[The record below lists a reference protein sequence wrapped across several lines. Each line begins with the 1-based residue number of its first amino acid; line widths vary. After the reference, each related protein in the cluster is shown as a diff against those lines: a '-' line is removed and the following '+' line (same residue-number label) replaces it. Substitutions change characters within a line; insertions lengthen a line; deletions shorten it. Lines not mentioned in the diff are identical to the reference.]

1 MKCIE
6 KCVYYSFVW
15 RYSESTINTLKYIT
29 VIAWINYYKL
39 YKESI
44 LNDTPPELASGA
56 IKAFLESL
64 YDKKTDTEQK
74 QLAKAV
80 ESNDLNKITE
90 LKATLAE
97 AKEKYSVTS
106 WIPDAAT
113 RFAKQLKFGTHIS
126 KGVHPMSRGDN
137 ISFSKKNDIPIA
149 FVGTHSIKSD
159 YIDANRSA
167 AALPLAAF
175 FDFEVSETTKI
186 RDLILAENIDFIA
199 SLASDQKLA
208 KTYQQAF
215 KTAIQNVI
223 TEPVT
228 DELNKQVLWVTN
240 AYEGLDIEALD
251 YINVIPLYPS
261 VLTHEVYQRINH
273 LKFSDENK
281 VARDN
286 RFKKTAD
293 QRPYITLNDLATLQL
308 GGTKPQN
315 VSLLMSKQG
324 GRNYL
329 LPSLPPIIKHER
341 TFKLSKF
348 SSSIFSTGMEY
359 NAREAIQ
366 SIFKSIKDTRNIVDV
381 RDARKNAIDEVLY
394 QIFALAEDIRS
405 TMPAGWSKDYE
416 LERAEKLWLD
426 PKRTD
431 LEDEEDFKA
440 ERETD
445 NAWHNQI
452 VHRFARWLN
461 TLMQAEFKDI
471 ASDFGDAEHL
481 DWEREIED
489 MKKRYERAG
498 KGVFL

>member
-1 MKCIE
+1 MNNI
-6 KCVYYSFVW
+6 S
-15 RYSESTINTLKYIT
+15 
-29 VIAWINYYKL
+29 
-39 YKESI
+39 
-44 LNDTPPELASGA
+44 PELASSA
-56 IKAFLESL
+56 VKAFLASQ

-74 QLAKAV
+74 QLAKAI
-80 ESNDLNKITE
+80 ESNDFNKITE

-97 AKEKYSVTS
+97 AKEKYSVAS
-106 WIPDAAT
+106 WIPDEAI

-137 ISFSKKNDIPIA
+137 ISFSKKSDIPIA
-149 FVGTHSIKSD
+149 FVGTHSIESN

-175 FDFEVSETTKI
+175 FDFEVSETAKI
-186 RDLILAENIDFIA
+186 RDLISADNIDFIA

-208 KTYQQAF
+208 KTYQKAF

-240 AYEGLDIEALD
+240 AYEDADIEELN
-251 YINVIPLYPS
+251 YINIIPLYPS

-281 VARDN
+281 TARDN
-286 RFKKTAD
+286 RFKKTAE
-293 QRPYITLNDLATLQL
+293 QQPYVTLNDLATLQL

-329 LPSLPPIIKHER
+329 LPSLSPIIKHER
-341 TFKLSKF
+341 AFKLSKF
-348 SSSIFSTGMEY
+348 ATSIFSTSMEY

-366 SIFKSIKDTRNIVDV
+366 SIFKSIKDTRNIVNV
-381 RDARKNAIDEVLY
+381 RYARKLAIDEVLY
-394 QIFALAEDIRS
+394 QIFAAAEDIRT

-416 LERAEKLWLD
+416 LKHVEKLWLD
-426 PKRTD
+426 PKRAD
-431 LEDEEDFKA
+431 LEGEEEFKA
-440 ERETD
+440 EREQD
-445 NAWHNQI
+445 DAWHAQI
-452 VHRFARWLN
+452 IHSFARWLN
-461 TLMQAEFKDI
+461 TLMQAEFKQI
-471 ASDFGDAEHL
+471 ASDFGDTEHL
-481 DWEREIED
+481 NWEREIED
-489 MKKRYERAG
+489 MQKRYERAG